1 MTTKHERKLLAT
13 VARNQCKSSLQY
25 QELLFYYHHR
35 ATGFTLKF
43 DDDDDDR
50 SIDRSIPP
58 PDTIRCKGSSMC
70 DEKNHVSCH
79 DCLYTVQYNTVQS
92 LES

>member
-13 VARNQCKSSLQY
+13 VARTQCKSSLQY

-35 ATGFTLKF
+35 AMGFTLKF

-50 SIDRSIPP
+50 SIDRSSRY
-58 PDTIRCKGSSMC
+58 DTLQGVIDVRRKKSYVMS
-70 DEKNHVSCH
+70 
-79 DCLYTVQYNTVQS
+79 
-92 LES
+92 

>member
-13 VARNQCKSSLQY
+13 VARTQCQGSLQY

-35 ATGFTLKF
+35 ATGFALKF

-50 SIDRSIPP
+50 SIDPSSRY
-58 PDTIRCKGSSMC
+58 DTLQGVGRRCATKKIIC
-70 DEKNHVSCH
+70 PVS
-79 DCLYTVQYNTVQS
+79 YTHLT
-92 LES
+92 LPTKDGG

>member
-13 VARNQCKSSLQY
+13 VARTQCQGSLQY

-35 ATGFTLKF
+35 ATGFALKF

-50 SIDRSIPP
+50 SIDPSSRY
-58 PDTIRCKGSSMC
+58 DTLQGVIDVRRKKSCVMT
-70 DEKNHVSCH
+70 CH